1 AYMEEKYSNEKD
13 ADKRQIIREF
23 EVIREEKQRT
33 LRGLI
38 QDAYHNASLI
48 YMFDEHLLNV
58 DTFKGTIAD
67 NQRKMV
73 KNIYT
78 KRLSSQ
84 LSDSLV
90 SKIFSTHKE
99 SLNKLFTANDFAFFD
114 GHGNFTGD
122 HLKIVEEINAK
133 IKSRYM
139 DGKSLEADLS
149 GAPWGY
155 S

>member
-1 AYMEEKYSNEKD
+1 KD

-78 KRLSSQ
+78 
-84 LSDSLV
+84 
-90 SKIFSTHKE
+90 
-99 SLNKLFTANDFAFFD
+99 
-114 GHGNFTGD
+114 
-122 HLKIVEEINAK
+122 
-133 IKSRYM
+133 
-139 DGKSLEADLS
+139 
-149 GAPWGY
+149 
-155 S
+155 